1 MAKME
6 QKQMQRPVGNNQKKE
21 YQVFELNGMKLDYFD
36 IELALHGLS
45 TLILQYQASERKRPG
60 FKNPRY
66 NGMLHT
72 AEEKV
77 RSILEKME
85 RPPED
90 EIRPSGLGIARWVLG
105 VYEIRKVR

>member
-6 QKQMQRPVGNNQKKE
+6 QKQIQRPVGGTPKKE
-21 YQVFELNGMKLDYFD
+21 YQVFELNGMKLDYLD

-72 AEEKV
+72 AEEKFQ
-77 RSILEKME
+77 SILEKME

-90 EIRPSGLGIARWVLG
+90 EIRPSGLGIA
-105 VYEIRKVR
+105 K